1 MSATA
6 PMAVLEENIQAFEG
20 LRQKLIQQIAYEEM
34 RSQPDQALLRRL
46 KSESLNLK
54 DTLKQAKDQAMQK
67 PQPDLSAA

>member
-1 MSATA
+1 MSAIA

-34 RSQPDQALLRRL
+34 RSQPDQTLLRRL

-54 DTLKQAKDQAMQK
+54 DTLKQAKDQTMPK
-67 PQPDLSAA
+67 PQSDLSAA